1 MTEPDYLQAAAALF
15 SAFAWQKVVPL
26 VALVIMLA
34 LVGWLLVK
42 AQAKEGFNIEQ
53 MFLDENGKA
62 SASRVIAFFAFGISS
77 WDLMSARVSD
87 KASEVQFF
95 YYLAAWSGALVFV
108 KFADKW
114 DGSMPFGNRKP

>member
-1 MTEPDYLQAAAALF
+1 MTEPDYLKAAAALF
-15 SAFAWQKVVPL
+15 SEFAWQKVVPL
-26 VALVIMLA
+26 AALVLMMS
-34 LVGWLLVK
+34 VVWWLLAK
-42 AQAKEGFNIEQ
+42 AQKKDGFNIEQ
-53 MFLDENGKA
+53 MFLDEAGKA

-87 KASEVQFF
+87 KASETQFF

-114 DGSMPFGNRKP
+114 DGSLPFGKGKP